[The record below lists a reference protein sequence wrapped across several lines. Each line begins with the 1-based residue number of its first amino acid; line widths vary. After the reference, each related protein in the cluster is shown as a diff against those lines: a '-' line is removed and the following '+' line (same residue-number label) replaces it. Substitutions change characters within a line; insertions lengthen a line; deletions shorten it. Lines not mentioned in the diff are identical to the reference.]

1 MIVPALP
8 EKSVVEKYKMAG
20 DFIEARRAAL
30 NVFINRVVGP
40 GTPRVGFGW
49 TGVDM

>member
-30 NVFINRVVGP
+30 TVFINRVVSP
-40 GTPRVGFGW
+40 GSF
-49 TGVDM
+49 